1 MLTDSC
7 SIKNGKWSVHGPSP
21 CSPGAWSN
29 KNVRFM
35 CFPPNFN
42 IEFLVK
48 YRVKNNDILSVRVA
62 CCNEVKTMKIS
73 LKRTPVQSFIHH
85 YLLDKINRISRIR
98 FVKKQDCVYIFF
110 GIFASEFLCFCH
122 FFFNILIRST
132 AMNLHKITTRIMSK
146 YFCMHGFYTNPRC
159 LKLSLIVSYCTIS
172 SQDAMLVSRYL
183 YTYLQC
189 KKKEN

>member
-1 MLTDSC
+1 MSHERRKQASKTIINRLFRILQILCNMLNLYENAHGFMQY
-7 SIKNGKWSVHGPSP
+7 KKWQWSVHGPSP

-42 IEFLVK
+42 IAFLVK

-73 LKRTPVQSFIHH
+73 LKRTPFQSFIHH
-85 YLLDKINRISRIR
+85 YLLDKINGISRIR
-98 FVKKQDCVYIFF
+98 FVKKQDCVYISFS
-110 GIFASEFLCFCH
+110 IFASEFLCFCH

-146 YFCMHGFYTNPRC
+146 YFCMHGFYT
-159 LKLSLIVSYCTIS
+159 
-172 SQDAMLVSRYL
+172 
-183 YTYLQC
+183 
-189 KKKEN
+189 